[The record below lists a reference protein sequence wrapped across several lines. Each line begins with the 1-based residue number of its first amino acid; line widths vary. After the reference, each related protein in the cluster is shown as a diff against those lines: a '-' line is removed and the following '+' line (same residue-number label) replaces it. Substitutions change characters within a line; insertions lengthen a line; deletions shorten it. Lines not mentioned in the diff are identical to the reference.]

1 MKGEPL
7 RRMRRRMQMIFED
20 PYGSLH
26 PRITVGDIVGEP
38 PDVPNIVESKERR
51 EPVEE
56 LLEIVCVNPYFVNR

>member
-51 EPVEE
+51 GPGGER
-56 LLEIVCVNPYFVNR
+56 LEVGGPDPFFVNR